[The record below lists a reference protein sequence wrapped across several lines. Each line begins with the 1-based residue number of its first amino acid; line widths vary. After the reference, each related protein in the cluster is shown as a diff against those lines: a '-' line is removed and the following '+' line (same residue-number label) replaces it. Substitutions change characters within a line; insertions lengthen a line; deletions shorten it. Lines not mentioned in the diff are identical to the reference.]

1 MELVG
6 EYVRVCENVCFRE
19 EEEEE
24 EERERER
31 EKIRLHKCPVNQQ
44 THKGSKDSNLSYH

>member
-1 MELVG
+1 LHIFEIEKEG
-6 EYVRVCENVCFRE
+6 GRRE

-31 EKIRLHKCPVNQQ
+31 EREERMFNLKC
-44 THKGSKDSNLSYH
+44 KMLSHIYLRILILP

>member
-1 MELVG
+1 LHIFEIEKEG
-6 EYVRVCENVCFRE
+6 GRRE

-31 EKIRLHKCPVNQQ
+31 EKRECLI
-44 THKGSKDSNLSYH
+44 